1 MREAVV
7 EAKLAV
13 GETREAVA
21 RTERDLT
28 RERQRLA
35 DAERRGRLASEIQD
49 RETVEVAQRFAAKH
63 RERAGVLA
71 KKLAALQGELA
82 LYERELGDMQ
92 AQLGRAERDRP
103 LTEAERSAER
113 AWRDLQAAGGP
124 RPGVAPSGGPTS
136 SYRGA
141 RSQSSPRA
149 PSRASSRTWARPAMA
164 SRSRRY
170 GRPSRSC
177 SRRSTSSHRPCAGR
191 FRASTTW
198 TSSNGSSGWASF
210 SGPRSAPSPS
220 SRTTCSSDESPT
232 RLVVVRSPPR
242 SVHALLHRDVG
253 AVQLLRDARVPH
265 PVHDEGAR
273 LHRSEERRVGKEW
286 RSGWSA

>member
-13 GETREAVA
+13 GETRDAVA

-28 RERQRLA
+28 QERQRLA

-63 RERAGVLA
+63 RGRAEVLA

-82 LYERELGDMQ
+82 LYDRELGDMQ

-124 RPGVAPSGGPTS
+124 RPGVD
-136 SYRGA
+136 
-141 RSQSSPRA
+141 
-149 PSRASSRTWARPAMA
+149 PA
-164 SRSRRY
+164 
-170 GRPSRSC
+170 
-177 SRRSTSSHRPCAGR
+177 
-191 FRASTTW
+191 
-198 TSSNGSSGWASF
+198 
-210 SGPRSAPSPS
+210 
-220 SRTTCSSDESPT
+220 DE
-232 RLVVVRSPPR
+232 
-242 SVHALLHRDVG
+242 
-253 AVQLLRDARVPH
+253 
-265 PVHDEGAR
+265 
-273 LHRSEERRVGKEW
+273 RSEEHTSELQSRLHLVCRLLLEKKKQRRTNQT
-286 RSGWSA
+286 SCS